1 MTIELAL
8 CLIMMFVAMPFSKSI
23 AAHYFVFA
31 IMSTAFIGVTEV
43 DATLLAIVFA
53 LMAVADTVLVMA
65 GGRMILL
72 VTALTSA
79 MLAFESIANQDWLL
93 SQVTY
98 ISAITNALI
107 VACIAKE
114 YRAWMRGKRGRC

>member
-8 CLIMMFVAMPFSKSI
+8 CLIMMFVAVPFSKSI

-31 IMSTAFIGVTEV
+31 AVNVSLIGVSEV
-43 DATLLAIVFA
+43 DASLLAIVFGLLAIADA
-53 LMAVADTVLVMA
+53 LIIMA

-72 VTALTSA
+72 ITALTSA

-93 SQVTY
+93 SQLTY

>member
-8 CLIMMFVAMPFSKSI
+8 CLIMIFVSMPMSKSI

-31 IMSTAFIGVTEV
+31 VVNTALIGVAEV

-53 LMAVADTVLVMA
+53 LMAVADAMFVMA

-79 MLAFESIANQDWLL
+79 MLSFESIANQDWLL
-93 SQVTY
+93 SRVTY
-98 ISAITNALI
+98 ISVITNALI
-107 VACIAKE
+107 IACIAKE
-114 YRAWMRGKRGRC
+114 YRAWMRGKLGR

>member
-8 CLIMMFVAMPFSKSI
+8 CLAMIFVAMPVSKSI

-31 IMSTAFIGVTEV
+31 LVNAALIGVSEV
-43 DATLLAIVFA
+43 DASLLAIVFG
-53 LMAVADTVLVMA
+53 LMAIADAMIVMA

-72 VTALTSA
+72 LTALASA

-98 ISAITNALI
+98 ISVITNALI
-107 VACIAKE
+107 IACIARE